1 MTGQRCDVSVVIST
15 FNRCASLRT
24 ALDAL
29 VAQTGTVPHE
39 IIVVDN
45 NSTDGTA
52 SLVHAYVRACPG
64 LVRYVFEMSQGLPY
78 ARNAG
83 IVAAAAPLIAFT
95 DDDVCV
101 SADWVASIKRAFD
114 AHPEVDVLGGKVL
127 PRWNEEPP
135 PWFSK
140 KLQAP
145 LALQDKGDVPMR
157 VDAANA
163 APCLIG
169 ASFAFRRTVFDRVG
183 PFDPAYIRAEDREI
197 QLRVWRAG
205 GLGLYEPAITTW
217 VDVPAER
224 LTKKYFR
231 RWHANTGAWASR
243 MRLLDLIDRKG
254 AMVAEHRADAPQLFG
269 APAFLYRQLLQHLGR
284 WTAAA
289 LHRDRPEAFYEE
301 CRFRY
306 LAAYVRERYR
316 ESARTRRPQH
326 ALEMARFIQ
335 TLGRRACVRSAVRR
349 VHL

>member
-1 MTGQRCDVSVVIST
+1 MTVQACDVSVVIST
-15 FNRCASLRT
+15 YNRCASLRT

-45 NSTDGTA
+45 NSTDRTA
-52 SLVHAYVRACPG
+52 SLVHEYVSACPG
-64 LVRYVFEMSQGLPY
+64 LVRYVFEKSQGLPY

-83 IVAAAAPLIAFT
+83 IIAAEAPLIAFT

-101 SADWVASIKRAFD
+101 AADWVESIKRAFD
-114 AHPEVDVLGGKVL
+114 AHPEVDVLGGRVL
-127 PRWNEEPP
+127 PRWNQAPP

-140 KLQAP
+140 KLLAP

-169 ASFAFRRTVFDRVG
+169 ANFAFRRAVFDRVG
-183 PFDPAYIRAEDREI
+183 LFDPAYIRGEDREI

-205 GLGLYEPAITTW
+205 GLGLYVPAIMTW

-224 LTKKYFR
+224 LTKTYFR
-231 RWHANTGAWASR
+231 QWHANTGAWGSR
-243 MRLLDLIDRKG
+243 MRLLDLIGRDG
-254 AMVAEHRADAPQLFG
+254 AIVPERNAQAPHLFG
-269 APAFLYRQLLQHLGR
+269 APAFLYRQLLQHLRR

-289 LHRDRPEAFYEE
+289 LRRDQPEAFYEE

-306 LAAYVRERYR
+306 IAAYLRERYR
-316 ESARTRRPQH
+316 EFTRSRRPQR
-326 ALEMARFIQ
+326 ALEMARFVQ
-335 TLGRRACVRSAVRR
+335 TLGRRAGLRSAVRR
-349 VHL
+349 VPL